1 MDDELRNKC
10 IELYGDKFGTYYDR
24 IQEGKSVGTI
34 SKTVDAINKIEQ
46 AKRVVEAERT
56 RTWIKIIKSYLL
68 TTTN

>member
-1 MDDELRNKC
+1 MDDDLRNKC
-10 IELYGDKFGTYYDR
+10 IELYGDNFGSWYDR

-34 SKTVDAINKIEQ
+34 SRTVDIISKIEH

-56 RTWIKIIKSYLL
+56 KAWIKIIRSYLL

>member
-10 IELYGDKFGTYYDR
+10 IELYGEKFGSWYDR

-34 SKTVDAINKIEQ
+34 STTVNTINKIEQ
-46 AKRVVEAERT
+46 ARRVVEAERT
-56 RTWIKIIKSYLL
+56 NTWIKIIRSYLL